1 LPGNPLGHVHMSQ
14 WMYLQQDGVTL
25 VNRDT
30 LTKAGLIIAEI
41 TEQFRKE

>member
-1 LPGNPLGHVHMSQ
+1 
-14 WMYLQQDGVTL
+14 MYLQEDGAAV

-41 TEQFRKE
+41 TEQFQKDR